1 MPSSQHQNGSA
12 EVMIKYIKG
21 IKKSYMRALGDRK
34 LTYNKTYTMMHEVA
48 NLCNERPIGLKP
60 NEDSDPVFLSPNSLF
75 LGRCSDR
82 ISGGPFMPKH
92 NWFEDNRQLKS
103 RFILVQEVTDR
114 FWDLWTSLYF
124 PTLLLR
130 QKWHV
135 EARNLRIGDICIL
148 SDKNALRGEWR
159 LAKVNDVYPDEKGKV
174 SNVQVMVCSTNGK
187 PNYTAKCPQ
196 LLKRHVS
203 NLVVIVPV
211 EENVAEEV

>member
-1 MPSSQHQNGSA
+1 MCKKVWGVIIVCTRTRGVYLDIATDYSTDSVLHTVRRLIAFRGNVRLIISDRGSNLTAADKEIKSWLAGWELKDLIRFGASRGLEWQFVMPSSQHQYGSA

-34 LTYNKTYTMMHEVA
+34 LTYNETYTMMHEVA

-114 FWDLWTSLYF
+114 F
-124 PTLLLR
+124 
-130 QKWHV
+130 
-135 EARNLRIGDICIL
+135 
-148 SDKNALRGEWR
+148 
-159 LAKVNDVYPDEKGKV
+159 
-174 SNVQVMVCSTNGK
+174 
-187 PNYTAKCPQ
+187 
-196 LLKRHVS
+196 
-203 NLVVIVPV
+203 
-211 EENVAEEV
+211 